1 MCPTFSKK
9 KIMNKFL
16 PAMILMVCC
25 IGFTFFALNNEAN
38 KEVKKEVEN
47 TRNKIQ
53 YWMTEKFW
61 EMDMAS
67 KGYKRNQDAAGV
79 YWTDK

>member
-1 MCPTFSKK
+1 
-9 KIMNKFL
+9 MNKFL